1 MLKKVLRKICFVNIM
16 LYFRQFRRWDLVTMP
31 PPPLPPL
38 CPATNVGVT
47 CRQPTTIP
55 ARRLG
60 PGSYATYLRQRERLR
75 RKPIQYNYKLNFQ
88 VMKFIVPFLRIQN
101 DRKSKTET
109 FFYLGVFDISKFQGK
124 TFFSLDIKL
133 KEPATPIEFVNYEIS
148 L

>member
-1 MLKKVLRKICFVNIM
+1 MLKKVLRKICFVNIT

-31 PPPLPPL
+31 PPLPPL
-38 CPATNVGVT
+38 CPDANVGVT

-101 DRKSKTET
+101 DRKNKTET
-109 FFYLGVFDISKFQGK
+109 FLSRRVRYFKIQGK

-133 KEPATPIEFVNYEIS
+133 KEPTTPIEFVNYEIS